1 MHCATVRARLSN
13 IRRANTGN
21 LLNETKSALP
31 NCGRRPFRRAAVT
44 VAQLIV
50 LSVGFFPIAATG
62 ASQVGLA
69 SVYAYSG
76 EQTAS
81 GVWASPASLTA
92 AHRTLPFGTLVQ
104 VTNKSNGRSVRV
116 RINDRGPF
124 VRGRVI
130 DVTPAAAHDLGFSG
144 LTDVVLT
151 VVGRNRPNAPRK
163 RHHRIHRA
171 AACPPACLPTTLLM
185 SINMEMAKAPGLT
198 ATRSSAPM
206 R

>member
-1 MHCATVRARLSN
+1 MYRTFAAPN
-13 IRRANTGN
+13 IGN
-21 LLNETKSALP
+21 LLNETKSAFP
-31 NCGRRPFRRAAVT
+31 NGGRRSFQRAVVT

-50 LSVGFFPIAATG
+50 LTASFFPIVAAG

-76 EQTAS
+76 ERTAS

-144 LTDVVLT
+144 LTSVVLT
-151 VVGRNRPNAPRK
+151 VVGRTRPNAPRK
-163 RHHRIHRA
+163 RHHRTHQA
-171 AACPPACLPTTLLM
+171 GGVPPRLPVEFPTTLLM
-185 SINMEMAKAPGLT
+185 SINTKT
-198 ATRSSAPM
+198 AIQLASTLHFKTSNARTAAL
-206 R
+206 